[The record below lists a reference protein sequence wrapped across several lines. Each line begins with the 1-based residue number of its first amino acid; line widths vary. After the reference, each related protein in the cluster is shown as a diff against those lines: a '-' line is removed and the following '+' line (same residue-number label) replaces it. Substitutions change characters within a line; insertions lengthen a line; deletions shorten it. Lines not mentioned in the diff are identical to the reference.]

1 MEEEILAVEQPDVV
15 PEGSLE
21 FSDDRSGFETKEQLY
36 AYFKQNGFDMED
48 IDQETKLPKF
58 LMKVIKNETAEYN
71 KFNNILYKLNKENKI
86 NIIDSM
92 AYMVE
97 DWLEPNIAL
106 KCLDEMNYYSLM
118 NSLKQKHNL
127 NHRQDLSEFFA

>member
-1 MEEEILAVEQPDVV
+1 MMEEEVQEQLQVEQ
-15 PEGSLE
+15 GCLE
-21 FSDDRSGFETKEQLY
+21 FSDDRTAFETKEQLY
-36 AYFKQNGFDMED
+36 GYFKLNGFDMED

-58 LMKVIKNETAEYN
+58 LMKVIKNETVEYN

-92 AYMVE
+92 AYLVE
-97 DWLEPNIAL
+97 DWLEPNYAI

-118 NSLKQKHNL
+118 NSLKLRHNL
-127 NHRQDLSEFFA
+127 NNRKDLSEFFA

>member
-1 MEEEILAVEQPDVV
+1 MEEEVQEQLQVEQ
-15 PEGSLE
+15 GCLE
-21 FSDDRSGFETKEQLY
+21 FSDDRTAFETKEQLY
-36 AYFKQNGFDMED
+36 GYFKLNGFDMED
-48 IDQETKLPKF
+48 VDQETKLPKF

-92 AYMVE
+92 AYLVE
-97 DWLEPNIAL
+97 DWLEPNYAL

-118 NSLKQKHNL
+118 NSLKSKHNL
-127 NHRQDLSEFFA
+127 NNRKDLSEFFTI

>member
-1 MEEEILAVEQPDVV
+1 MEEEVQEQLQVEL
-15 PEGSLE
+15 GCLE
-21 FSDDRSGFETKEQLY
+21 FSDDRTAFETKEQLY
-36 AYFKQNGFDMED
+36 GYFKLNGFDMED

-92 AYMVE
+92 AYLVE
-97 DWLEPNIAL
+97 DWLEPNYAL

-118 NSLKQKHNL
+118 NSLKSKHNL
-127 NHRQDLSEFFA
+127 NNRKDLSEFFT

>member
-1 MEEEILAVEQPDVV
+1 MEEEIQLVEPVQVA
-15 PEGSLE
+15 EGSLE
-21 FSDDRSGFETKEQLY
+21 FSDDRTTFETKEQLY
-36 AYFKQNGFDMED
+36 NYFKANGFDMED
-48 IDQETKLPKF
+48 IDQDTKLPRF

-92 AYMVE
+92 AYLVE
-97 DWLEPNIAL
+97 DWLEPNFAL

>member
-1 MEEEILAVEQPDVV
+1 MMEEEVQEQLQVEQ
-15 PEGSLE
+15 GCLE
-21 FSDDRSGFETKEQLY
+21 FSDDRTAFETKEQLY
-36 AYFKQNGFDMED
+36 GYFKLNGFDMED

-58 LMKVIKNETAEYN
+58 LMKVIKNETVEYN

-92 AYMVE
+92 AYLVE
-97 DWLEPNIAL
+97 DWLEPNYAL

-118 NSLKQKHNL
+118 NSLKSKHNL
-127 NHRQDLSEFFA
+127 NNRKDLSEFFT

>member
-1 MEEEILAVEQPDVV
+1 MEEEVQEQLQVEQ
-15 PEGSLE
+15 GCLE
-21 FSDDRSGFETKEQLY
+21 FSDDRTAFETKEQLY
-36 AYFKQNGFDMED
+36 GYFKLNGFDMED

-58 LMKVIKNETAEYN
+58 LMKVIKNETVEYN

-92 AYMVE
+92 AYLVE
-97 DWLEPNIAL
+97 DWLEPNYAL

-118 NSLKQKHNL
+118 NSLKSKHNL
-127 NHRQDLSEFFA
+127 NNRKDLSEFFT

>member
-1 MEEEILAVEQPDVV
+1 MMEEEVQEQLQVEQ
-15 PEGSLE
+15 GCLE
-21 FSDDRSGFETKEQLY
+21 FSDDRTAFETKEQLY
-36 AYFKQNGFDMED
+36 GYFKLNGFDMED

-92 AYMVE
+92 AYLVE
-97 DWLEPNIAL
+97 DWLEPNYAL

-118 NSLKQKHNL
+118 NSLKSKHNL
-127 NHRQDLSEFFA
+127 NNRKDLSEFFT

>member
-1 MEEEILAVEQPDVV
+1 MEEEVQEQLQVEQ
-15 PEGSLE
+15 GCLE
-21 FSDDRSGFETKEQLY
+21 FSDDRTAFETKEQLY
-36 AYFKQNGFDMED
+36 GYFKLNGFDMED

-58 LMKVIKNETAEYN
+58 LMKVIKNETVEYN

-92 AYMVE
+92 AYLVE
-97 DWLEPNIAL
+97 DWLEPNNAL

-118 NSLKQKHNL
+118 NSLKSKHNL
-127 NHRQDLSEFFA
+127 NNRKDLSEFFT